1 MHPETQ
7 KNMQK
12 FSIYIK
18 SNKFYWSAEI
28 KTYSFILFC
37 CALMLVKQKILNIE
51 ENFIDKLF
59 GWFAVCG
66 FIFALILKLYN
77 LNKIEP
83 LRGKLEGFIS
93 FEKESITVGKE
104 IYQIETIRNIKISND
119 DYIGKLVNF
128 TKGNLGPALSNG
140 INNSIIFFLESNQ
153 SRKYQFELIHSDD
166 FQKVRHELI
175 NYHIYGKIE
184 FDELANVLGEKSR
197 SETAE
202 LKLEIENKA
211 QSLTAVL
218 S

>member
-1 MHPETQ
+1 MHSETQ

-18 SNKFYWSAEI
+18 SNKFYWTAEI

-37 CALMLVKQKILNIE
+37 CALMLVKQKVLNIE
-51 ENFIDKLF
+51 ENFIDKLL
-59 GWFAVCG
+59 GWLAVCG
-66 FIFALILKLYN
+66 FTFGLILKFYN

-83 LRGKLEGFIS
+83 LRGTLEGYIS
-93 FEKESITVGKE
+93 FQKESITVGKE
-104 IYQIETIRNIKISND
+104 IFQMETIRNIKISND

-153 SRKYQFELIHSDD
+153 SRKYQFELINSDD

-184 FDELANVLGEKSR
+184 FDELANVLGEKNR
-197 SETAE
+197 SEIAE
-202 LKLEIENKA
+202 LKLEIEKKA
-211 QSLTAVL
+211 QPLTAIL

>member
-1 MHPETQ
+1 
-7 KNMQK
+7 MQK

-18 SNKFYWSAEI
+18 SNKFYLTAEI

-51 ENFIDKLF
+51 ENLIDKLF

-153 SRKYQFELIHSDD
+153 SRKYHFELIHSDD
-166 FQKVRHELI
+166 FQKVRNELI